1 MYLKWLDNMVWV
13 TNDKGVRFINICADC
28 GLIVGGSW
36 FPTKKSTSILGLPSD
51 GVTKSEIDHLL
62 IRKWHRRCLED
73 VRPFSGANSFSDHQL
88 VIARFNLKLQ
98 SIVKYKRTLRT
109 FDVQKLKDKSFD
121 KTIVYISPIIL
132 SSLVC
137 EERTTS
143 AGETWTKIV
152 ENMQSVAEETLG
164 FAKKKRKQWISDSSW
179 KLMSVRKS

>member
-1 MYLKWLDNMVWV
+1 
-13 TNDKGVRFINICADC
+13 
-28 GLIVGGSW
+28 
-36 FPTKKSTSILGLPSD
+36 
-51 GVTKSEIDHLL
+51 
-62 IRKWHRRCLED
+62 
-73 VRPFSGANSFSDHQL
+73 
-88 VIARFNLKLQ
+88 
-98 SIVKYKRTLRT
+98 VKYKRTLRT